1 MCFIHQIVFVGTVVM
16 VGLELL
22 RVTPIAFAAI
32 RRHLGPRLTEKEKK
46 SSFFIFR
53 PLSDPS
59 EFPHADLLAQVVL
72 YFTVQLVYAVIA
84 PITSFVLAFCFLY
97 MGAAYRHQMV
107 YIYPTHPDSGGKL
120 WTRFI
125 GILITCMLIAE
136 VTGTLD
142 WMGEPAK
149 HAIVESSLTLV
160 LHVPQQSLA
169 FCFSKSPS

>member
-1 MCFIHQIVFVGTVVM
+1 LFQIVFVGTVVM

-32 RRHLGPRLTEKEKK
+32 RRHLGPRLTEKERK

-59 EFPHADLLAQVVL
+59 EFPHADLLSQVVL

-97 MGAAYRHQMV
+97 MGAAYRHQIV

-125 GILITCMLIAE
+125 GILISCMFIAE

-142 WMGEPAK
+142 METPTK
-149 HAIVESSLTLV
+149 RQCLRVKPHPNL
-160 LHVPQQSLA
+160 
-169 FCFSKSPS
+169 FCFKCL